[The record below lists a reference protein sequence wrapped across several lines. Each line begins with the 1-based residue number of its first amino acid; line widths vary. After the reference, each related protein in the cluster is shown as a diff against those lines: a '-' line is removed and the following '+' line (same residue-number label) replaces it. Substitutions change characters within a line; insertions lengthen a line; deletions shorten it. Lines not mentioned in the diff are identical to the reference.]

1 MKNNMLTIVLFLLC
15 PFDHLVLPFNVVRLL
30 VKSKNDKH

>member
-1 MKNNMLTIVLFLLC
+1 MKNKHVDNCLVSLVPI
-15 PFDHLVLPFNVVRLL
+15 DHLFLPFNVVRLL